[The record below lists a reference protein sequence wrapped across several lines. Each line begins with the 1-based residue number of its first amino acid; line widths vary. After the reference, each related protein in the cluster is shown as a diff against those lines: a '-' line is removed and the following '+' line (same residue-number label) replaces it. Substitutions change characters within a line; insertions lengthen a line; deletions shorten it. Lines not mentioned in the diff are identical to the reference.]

1 MEKKR
6 FTPPRALLSEEQY
19 AQLSLPSRRLY
30 ASLWNQL
37 SWLSK
42 DSVTRK
48 DDELALRTRILP
60 SDVELARRELQT
72 AGLLDIRVANSMN
85 PDGCFWEYRIPR
97 NDHGVVADHRPAT
110 VGRCG

>member
-6 FTPPRALLSEEQY
+6 FTPPRVLLSEQQY
-19 AQLSLPSRRLY
+19 GQLSFASRRLY
-30 ASLWNQL
+30 ASIWNQL

-48 DDELALRTRILP
+48 DYELALRSRVLIG
-60 SDVELARRELQT
+60 DVELARRELQI
-72 AGLLDIRVANSMN
+72 AGLLDIRVVNSMN

-97 NDHGVVADHRPAT
+97 DHKAEHA
-110 VGRCG
+110 